1 MQIILD
7 TDSNHSGPLTNFQ
20 IGYVFFRVFTGANL
34 FFHGFM
40 RFVNGVSTWE
50 VPTAA
55 LFADTFLPMPLVHF
69 ALYLIPPVQVF
80 LGTCIALGLFT
91 RWALLGGL
99 CLFFILL
106 FGHVVRMNWS
116 GAHISMHYGLYYWI
130 LLALLSQNRLS
141 LDSRRAA
148 RTTEALQTG

>member
-7 TDSNHSGPLTNFQ
+7 TDANTSGPLSNLQ
-20 IGYVFFRVFTGANL
+20 IGYVFFRVFVGANL

-40 RFVNGVSTWE
+40 RFVTGVGAWE
-50 VPTAA
+50 EPTAA
-55 LFADTFLPMPLVHF
+55 LFADTFLPMPLVHI
-69 ALYLIPPVQVF
+69 ALYMIPPVQVF

-91 RWALLGGL
+91 RWALFGGL
-99 CLFFILL
+99 SLFLILL

-130 LLALLSQNRLS
+130 LLALLSQNRMA
-141 LDSRRAA
+141 LDNRRAA
-148 RTTEALQTG
+148 AGAVPAG

>member
-7 TDSNHSGPLTNFQ
+7 TDVNNTGPLNNFQ

-55 LFADTFLPMPLVHF
+55 LFADTFLPMPRKRAKAHHAKWVAVRKSAWPCRPPLVR
-69 ALYLIPPVQVF
+69 
-80 LGTCIALGLFT
+80 C
-91 RWALLGGL
+91 
-99 CLFFILL
+99 
-106 FGHVVRMNWS
+106 
-116 GAHISMHYGLYYWI
+116 
-130 LLALLSQNRLS
+130 
-141 LDSRRAA
+141 
-148 RTTEALQTG
+148 